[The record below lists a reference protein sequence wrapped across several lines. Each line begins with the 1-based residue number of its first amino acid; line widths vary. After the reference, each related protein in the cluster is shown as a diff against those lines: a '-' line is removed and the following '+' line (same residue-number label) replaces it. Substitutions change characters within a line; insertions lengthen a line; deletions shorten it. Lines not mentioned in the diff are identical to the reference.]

1 MQRTYTKNSLTK
13 PRPIWEEEED
23 VLVEDDIGTGKES
36 RIIVWNDDVNTFEW
50 VIDCFMEILQ
60 HTHIQAEQ
68 LALMIHTKGKAIVKT
83 GPIEELRPRHGALLD
98 RGLSAE
104 IDGEKD

>member
-1 MQRTYTKNSLTK
+1 MTPYWPQNNTTK
-13 PRPIWEEEED
+13 PRPLWEEETD
-23 VLVEDDIGTGKES
+23 VLVDEEIDIDMEG
-36 RIIVWNDDVNTFEW
+36 RIIVWNDDVNTFDW

-68 LALMIHTKGKAIVKT
+68 LALIIHTKGKAIVKT
-83 GPIEELRPRHGALLD
+83 GPLEVLSPLTEALQE

-104 IDGEKD
+104 LDV